1 MVQKLWQENKGKLPT
16 SLLNLTSV
24 RKAVIGVVILIL
36 AVFAFVL
43 FNNRTSNPSDNFPNV
58 KINKSY
64 EIIARRKDRVRT
76 TGRFTLT
83 VTDVTYAD
91 TILVQGKTARPVKGK
106 LFLVLNMEIESTYQ
120 VSLYAFPVD
129 LFRFVR
135 EDGKKFA
142 PSTHQGTVQI
152 RPESTKKSNVAF
164 VVEPDEKNFKIEVGD
179 VNEPKETLEINF

>member
-106 LFLVLNMEIESTYQ
+106 LFLVLNMEI
-120 VSLYAFPVD
+120 
-129 LFRFVR
+129 
-135 EDGKKFA
+135 
-142 PSTHQGTVQI
+142 
-152 RPESTKKSNVAF
+152 
-164 VVEPDEKNFKIEVGD
+164 
-179 VNEPKETLEINF
+179 